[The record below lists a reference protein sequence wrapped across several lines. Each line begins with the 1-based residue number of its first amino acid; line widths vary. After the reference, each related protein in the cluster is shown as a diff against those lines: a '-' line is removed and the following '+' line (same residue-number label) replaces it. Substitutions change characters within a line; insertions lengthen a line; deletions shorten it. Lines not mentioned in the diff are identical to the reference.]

1 MCAYDDFYLSIT
13 TKSFITNQIKVD
25 RGVLQ
30 GDCLSTLLFNLCI
43 NNLVNTVKNEKINC
57 FGNVYNFSFKPRNWF
72 QFTDDTATVT
82 SSEEDNQLLINRF
95 IKWCTWRDLS
105 ARIDKCHIFGIKKMA
120 PFVVNIVLI

>member
-13 TKSFITNQIKVD
+13 SETFITNQIKID

-30 GDCLSTLLFNLCI
+30 GDCLSTLLLNLCI
-43 NNLVNTVKNEKINC
+43 NNLVNTVKNEKLNC
-57 FGNVYNFSFKPRNWF
+57 FGNVYDFSFKPRNWF
-72 QFTDDTATVT
+72 QFADDTATVT

-105 ARIDKCHIFGIKKMA
+105 VRIDKCHIFGIKKMA